1 MLKVINK
8 TQSPQRYE
16 LRLVDAEGFALNG
29 KTAFVIPAGEMSE
42 LPVSVALLAD
52 RPTSSAQQITFEV
65 RDSDEPTIYS
75 RADSRFVAP
84 LNR

>member
-1 MLKVINK
+1 
-8 TQSPQRYE
+8 
-16 LRLVDAEGFALNG
+16 
-29 KTAFVIPAGEMSE
+29 MSE